1 MISPLANNYE
11 SMPQHEREKSRL
23 LGVGIRR
30 VHIGSILREGPG
42 FICFFFGG
50 GGVMHNRGRAGVPNL
65 RTGGVEIQLGWHPHI
80 CTWMVGQH
88 EVSNNCPS

>member
-1 MISPLANNYE
+1 MFVTYPLWHGNCLIYLSKESYSKLMGGRGVKLMISPLANNYE

-42 FICFFFGG
+42 FICFFLGG
-50 GGVMHNRGRAGVPNL
+50 GGV
-65 RTGGVEIQLGWHPHI
+65 
-80 CTWMVGQH
+80 
-88 EVSNNCPS
+88 